1 MKFDNLNMKD
11 FIPILAAALIA
22 SVIAIII
29 KPFAGLIALIVVV
42 VAGVYTINVLRAN
55 SKELNDY
62 GDFLIK
68 ESDSIAKKAVFNM
81 PFPLV
86 VTDEKGDIVWHNTH
100 FSKIIG
106 EDVSLKTP
114 ITDYVTIVSEEK
126 SKDLLQGKAVDAVVK
141 GNHYRVY
148 PGSAKNSTENKS
160 LLLYYFILEEDLVRL
175 KKTLKDSTPIIIK
188 IQVDNYQ
195 DAIDS
200 AEESKRPMLSAE
212 IDSAVRIYFSEY
224 NAFIKKID
232 QDEFFVI
239 TDSASVEQIKAK
251 KFDILDDL
259 KELSEGNSIPITLS
273 IGVSDKGCDFKQA
286 HEEADT
292 AIDVALARGGDQ
304 AVVKAGDGFEFFGGK
319 SKAVEKRNKVKSRVI
334 GTALRQLIDQSQDV
348 YIMGHRNADMDA
360 IGAGIGV
367 LRAVLNRNRKG
378 YIVLNSSNPSIDNI
392 IERMKEEEP
401 QMFAQVVTTEMAMEN
416 ITKSSLI
423 IMVDNHKPSFA
434 EAPELLEGHGIVI
447 IDHHRRGSEFVT
459 DPVLTYVEPYASS
472 TSELITEM
480 LAYMGDELNLTHF
493 EADAL
498 MSGIVVDT
506 KNFTFQT
513 GVRTFEA
520 ASILRR
526 AGADM
531 QRVKALFQ
539 DDYDTIRMRAEV
551 VNVAEIYANE
561 IAISHFD
568 DNAKN
573 SILVAAQAADELLD
587 INGVTASFVIA
598 KTGDKIHISGR
609 SRGDVS
615 VQLILE
621 KLGGGGHFN
630 MAGAQ
635 VMCSMEEA
643 KAKLK
648 KAIDEYMQE
657 RKSEK

>member
-42 VAGVYTINVLRAN
+42 VAGVYTINLLRVN
-55 SKELNDY
+55 SKKLNDY

-86 VTDEKGDIVWHNTH
+86 VTDEKGEIVWHNTH

-106 EDVSLKTP
+106 GDVSLKTP
-114 ITDYVTIVSEEK
+114 ITDYVTVLKEEK
-126 SKDLLQGKAVDAVVK
+126 KSEILKGKPVDVIVK
-141 GNHYRVY
+141 ENHYKVY
-148 PGSAKNSTENKS
+148 PGSARISSENRS

-175 KKTLKDSTPIIIK
+175 RKTLKDSTPIIIK
-188 IQVDNYQ
+188 IKVDNYQ

-200 AEESKRPMLSAE
+200 AEESKRPILSAE

-239 TDSASVEQIKAK
+239 TDSASAEQIKAK

-273 IGVSDKGCDFKQA
+273 IGVSDKGRDFKQA

-334 GTALRQLIDQSQDV
+334 GTALRQLIDQSSDV

-378 YIVLNSSNPSIDNI
+378 YIVLNSSNPSIENI

-401 QMFAQVVTTEMAMEN
+401 QMFAQVVTSEVAMEN

-434 EAPELLEGHGIVI
+434 EAPELLEGNASVI
-447 IDHHRRGSEFVT
+447 IDHHRRGSEFVS

-472 TSELITEM
+472 TSELVTEM

-551 VNVAEIYANE
+551 VNRAEIYRDE

-568 DNAKN
+568 ANAKN

-598 KTGDKIHISGR
+598 KTGDKMHISGR
-609 SRGDVS
+609 SRGDIS

-643 KAKLK
+643 KTKLK
-648 KAIDEYMQE
+648 KAVDEYMRE
-657 RKSEK
+657 RKSE

>member
-1 MKFDNLNMKD
+1 MNFDNLEMKD

-29 KPFAGLIALIVVV
+29 KPFVGLFALIIVVI
-42 VAGVYTINVLRAN
+42 AGVYTVNILRLN
-55 SKELNDY
+55 SKRLKDY
-62 GDFLIK
+62 GSFLIK

-86 VTDEKGDIVWHNTH
+86 VTDENGDIIWHNTH

-106 EDVSLKTP
+106 EDVNLKTP
-114 ITDYVTIVSEEK
+114 ITDYVTVLNEENKSEIFKGKPVDVIVKE
-126 SKDLLQGKAVDAVVK
+126 
-141 GNHYRVY
+141 NHYRVY
-148 PGSAKNSTENKS
+148 PGSAKNTTENKS

-175 KKTLKDSTPIIIK
+175 RKTLKDSTPTIIK

-195 DAIDS
+195 DALDS
-200 AEESKRPMLSAE
+200 AEESKRPILSAE

-224 NAFIKKID
+224 NAFIKKIS

-239 TDSASVEQIKAK
+239 TDRASTEQIMAK

-259 KELSEGNSIPITLS
+259 KELSEGNTIPITLS
-273 IGVSDKGCDFKQA
+273 IGVSDKSRDFKQA
-286 HEEADT
+286 YEEADT

-334 GTALRQLIDQSQDV
+334 GTALRQLIDQSSDV

-392 IERMKEEEP
+392 IERMKKEEP
-401 QMFAQVVTTEMAMEN
+401 QMFGQVVKGEEAMEN

-434 EAPELLEGHGIVI
+434 EAPELLEGNAIVI
-447 IDHHRRGSEFVT
+447 IDHHRRGSEFVS

-472 TSELITEM
+472 TAELVTEM

-551 VNVAEIYANE
+551 VNRAEIYADE
-561 IAISHFD
+561 IAISYFD
-568 DNAKN
+568 ANAKN

-598 KTGDKIHISGR
+598 KTGEKMHISGR
-609 SRGDVS
+609 SRGDIS

-635 VMCSMEEA
+635 VVCSMEEA
-643 KAKLK
+643 NTKLK
-648 KAIDEYMQE
+648 QAIDEYMKG
-657 RKSEK
+657 RKSE

>member
-42 VAGVYTINVLRAN
+42 VAGVYTINLLRVN
-55 SKELNDY
+55 SKKLNDY

-86 VTDEKGDIVWHNTH
+86 VTDEKGEIVWHNTH

-106 EDVSLKTP
+106 GDVSLKTP
-114 ITDYVTIVSEEK
+114 ITDYVTVLNEEK
-126 SKDLLQGKAVDAVVK
+126 KSEILKGKPVDVIVK
-141 GNHYRVY
+141 ENHYKVY
-148 PGSAKNSTENKS
+148 PGSARISSENRS

-175 KKTLKDSTPIIIK
+175 RKTLKDSTPIIIK
-188 IQVDNYQ
+188 IKVDNYQ

-200 AEESKRPMLSAE
+200 AEESKRPILSAE

-239 TDSASVEQIKAK
+239 TDSASAEQIKAK

-273 IGVSDKGCDFKQA
+273 IGVSDKGRDFKQA

-334 GTALRQLIDQSQDV
+334 GTALRQLIDQSSDV

-401 QMFAQVVTTEMAMEN
+401 QMFAQVVTSEVAMEN

-434 EAPELLEGHGIVI
+434 EAPELLEGNASVI
-447 IDHHRRGSEFVT
+447 IDHHRRGSEFVS

-472 TSELITEM
+472 TSELVTEM

-531 QRVKALFQ
+531 QRVKALLQ

-551 VNVAEIYANE
+551 VNRAEIYRDE

-568 DNAKN
+568 ANAKN

-598 KTGDKIHISGR
+598 KTGDKMHISGR
-609 SRGDVS
+609 SRGDIS

-643 KAKLK
+643 KTKLK
-648 KAIDEYMQE
+648 KAVDEYMRE
-657 RKSEK
+657 RKSE

>member
-42 VAGVYTINVLRAN
+42 VAGVYTINLLRVN
-55 SKELNDY
+55 SKKLNDY

-86 VTDEKGDIVWHNTH
+86 VTDEKGEIVWHNTH

-106 EDVSLKTP
+106 GDVSLKTP
-114 ITDYVTIVSEEK
+114 ITDYVTVLNEEK
-126 SKDLLQGKAVDAVVK
+126 KSEILKGKPVDVIVK
-141 GNHYRVY
+141 ENHYKVY
-148 PGSAKNSTENKS
+148 PGSARISSENRS

-175 KKTLKDSTPIIIK
+175 RKTLKDSTPIIIK
-188 IQVDNYQ
+188 IKVDNYQ

-200 AEESKRPMLSAE
+200 AEESKRPILSAE

-224 NAFIKKID
+224 NALIKKID

-239 TDSASVEQIKAK
+239 TDSASAEQIKAK

-273 IGVSDKGCDFKQA
+273 IGVSDKGRDFKQA

-334 GTALRQLIDQSQDV
+334 GTALRQLIDQSSDV

-360 IGAGIGV
+360 IGSGIGV

-401 QMFAQVVTTEMAMEN
+401 QMFAQVVTSETAKEN
-416 ITKSSLI
+416 ITNGSLI

-434 EAPELLEGHGIVI
+434 EAPELLEGNASVI
-447 IDHHRRGSEFVT
+447 IDHHRRGSEFVS

-472 TSELITEM
+472 TSELVTEM

-551 VNVAEIYANE
+551 VNRAEIYRDE

-568 DNAKN
+568 ANAKN

-598 KTGDKIHISGR
+598 KTGDKMHISGR
-609 SRGDVS
+609 SRGDIS

-643 KAKLK
+643 KTKLK
-648 KAIDEYMQE
+648 KAVDEYMRE
-657 RKSEK
+657 RKSE

>member
-1 MKFDNLNMKD
+1 MNFDNLEMKD

-29 KPFAGLIALIVVV
+29 KPFVGLFALIIVVI
-42 VAGVYTINVLRAN
+42 AGVYTVNILRLN
-55 SKELNDY
+55 SKRLKDY
-62 GDFLIK
+62 GSFLIK

-86 VTDEKGDIVWHNTH
+86 VTDENGDIIWHNTH

-106 EDVSLKTP
+106 EDVNLKTP
-114 ITDYVTIVSEEK
+114 ITDYVTVLNEENKSEIFKGKPVDVIVKE
-126 SKDLLQGKAVDAVVK
+126 
-141 GNHYRVY
+141 NHYRVY
-148 PGSAKNSTENKS
+148 PGSAKNTTENKS

-175 KKTLKDSTPIIIK
+175 RKTLKDSTPTIIK

-195 DAIDS
+195 DALDS
-200 AEESKRPMLSAE
+200 AEESKRPILSAE
-212 IDSAVRIYFSEY
+212 IDSAIRIYFSEY
-224 NAFIKKID
+224 NAFIKKIS

-239 TDSASVEQIKAK
+239 TDRASTEQIMAK

-259 KELSEGNSIPITLS
+259 KELSEGNTIPITLS
-273 IGVSDKGCDFKQA
+273 IGVSDKSRDFKQA
-286 HEEADT
+286 YEEADT

-334 GTALRQLIDQSQDV
+334 GTALRQLIDQSSDV

-392 IERMKEEEP
+392 IERMKKEEP
-401 QMFAQVVTTEMAMEN
+401 QMFAQVVTGEEAMEN
-416 ITKSSLI
+416 ITKGSLI

-434 EAPELLEGHGIVI
+434 EAPELLEGNASVI
-447 IDHHRRGSEFVT
+447 IDHHRRGSEFVS

-472 TSELITEM
+472 TAELVTEM

-551 VNVAEIYANE
+551 VNRAEIYADE
-561 IAISHFD
+561 IAISYFD
-568 DNAKN
+568 ANAKN

-598 KTGDKIHISGR
+598 KTGEKMHISGR
-609 SRGDVS
+609 SRGDIS

-643 KAKLK
+643 NTKLK
-648 KAIDEYMQE
+648 RAIDEYMKG
-657 RKSEK
+657 RKSE

>member
-1 MKFDNLNMKD
+1 MKFDNLDIKD

-22 SVIAIII
+22 CVIAIII
-29 KPFAGLIALIVVV
+29 KPIAGLIALIVVV
-42 VAGVYTINVLRAN
+42 VAGVYTINLLRVN
-55 SKELNDY
+55 SKKLNDY

-86 VTDEKGDIVWHNTH
+86 VTDEKGEIVWHNTH

-106 EDVSLKTP
+106 GDVNLKTP
-114 ITDYVTIVSEEK
+114 ITDYVTVLNEEK
-126 SKDLLQGKAVDAVVK
+126 KSEIKKGRPVDVIVK
-141 GNHYRVY
+141 ENHYKVY
-148 PGSAKNSTENKS
+148 PGSAKNSAENKS

-175 KKTLKDSTPIIIK
+175 RKTLKDSTPIIIK

-239 TDSASVEQIKAK
+239 TDSASAEQIKAK

-259 KELSEGNSIPITLS
+259 KELAEGNTIPITLS
-273 IGVSDKGCDFKQA
+273 IGVSDKGRDFKQA

-334 GTALRQLIDQSQDV
+334 GTALRQLIDQSSDV

-401 QMFAQVVTTEMAMEN
+401 QMFAQVVTTEEAMEN
-416 ITKSSLI
+416 ITKSSLV

-434 EAPELLEGHGIVI
+434 EAPELLTGHGIVI
-447 IDHHRRGSEFVT
+447 IDHHRRGSEFVS

-472 TSELITEM
+472 TAELITEM

-551 VNVAEIYANE
+551 VNVAEIYADE
-561 IAISHFD
+561 IAISYFD

-598 KTGDKIHISGR
+598 KTGDKMHISGR

-643 KAKLK
+643 MTKLK
-648 KAIDEYMQE
+648 KAIDEYMEE

>member
-42 VAGVYTINVLRAN
+42 VAGVYTINLLRVN
-55 SKELNDY
+55 SKKLNDY

-86 VTDEKGDIVWHNTH
+86 VTDEKGEIVWHNTH

-106 EDVSLKTP
+106 GDVSLKTP
-114 ITDYVTIVSEEK
+114 ITDYVTVLKEEK
-126 SKDLLQGKAVDAVVK
+126 KSEILKGKPVDVIVK
-141 GNHYRVY
+141 ENHYKVY
-148 PGSAKNSTENKS
+148 PGSARISSENRS

-175 KKTLKDSTPIIIK
+175 RKTLKDSTPIIIK
-188 IQVDNYQ
+188 IKVDNYQ

-200 AEESKRPMLSAE
+200 AEESKRPILSAE

-239 TDSASVEQIKAK
+239 TDSASAEQIKAK

-273 IGVSDKGCDFKQA
+273 IGVSDKGRDFKQA

-334 GTALRQLIDQSQDV
+334 GTALRQLIDQSSDV

-401 QMFAQVVTTEMAMEN
+401 QMFAQVVTSETAKEN
-416 ITKSSLI
+416 ITNGSLI

-434 EAPELLEGHGIVI
+434 EAPELLEGNASVI
-447 IDHHRRGSEFVT
+447 IDHHRRGSEFVS

-472 TSELITEM
+472 TSELVTEM

-551 VNVAEIYANE
+551 VNRAEIYRDE

-568 DNAKN
+568 ANAKN

-598 KTGDKIHISGR
+598 KTGDKMHISGR
-609 SRGDVS
+609 SRGDIS

-643 KAKLK
+643 KTKLK
-648 KAIDEYMQE
+648 KAVDEYMRE
-657 RKSEK
+657 RKSE